1 MISISVCLPAMPP
14 MLATIGISTAS
25 ATTFS
30 IVASNRPTTF
40 AARNAVA
47 RLMPSQTARRR
58 ALGTHA
64 GEHVLVLVEAG
75 HAHDRV
81 LGFLADDVDDVVDR
95 DAAEQLAVAG

>member
-1 MISISVCLPAMPP
+1 MISTSVWLPAMPP

-47 RLMPSQTARRR
+47 RLIAEPDRATPRARE
-58 ALGTHA
+58 HA

-81 LGFLADDVDDVVDR
+81 IGFLADDVDHVVDR
-95 DAAEQLAVAG
+95 